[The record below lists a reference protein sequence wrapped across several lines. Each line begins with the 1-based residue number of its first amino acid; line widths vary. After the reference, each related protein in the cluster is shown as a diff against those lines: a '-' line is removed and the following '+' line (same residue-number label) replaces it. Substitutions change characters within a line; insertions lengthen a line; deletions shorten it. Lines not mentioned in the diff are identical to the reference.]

1 MVTHYDIGKTKL
13 NLPLMWEEVLETN
26 QTINK
31 QYKLNSAADIKAEIL
46 NNNKNILIDNQTFFI
61 KHIFTHNIDKV
72 SDWFNWNGT
81 IKNYDQLKQSDAS
94 LKWIEYRQIVSAI
107 PINWKISIRNRDNRL
122 LTITQPEYNKKIIGE
137 IMARK
142 RTELPT
148 AQAKWNN
155 KIDNRFN
162 ARIDWPRQYALMRIV
177 TKDANLRMT
186 QYYILNNA
194 IMTKS
199 KLKMRKIIADATC
212 NFCNTQEQN
221 LELVLF
227 DCEVTKKLFSDI
239 YKNNHTL
246 LQKQPYLI
254 TKNIVNYYNYCLLD
268 HQDSHI
274 YKTLNLLLLWL
285 KQYLITSIRNDEI
298 LIKVSYEQYMANR
311 LKYERTIAKREGKL
325 NNLRK
330 TGKM

>member
-1 MVTHYDIGKTKL
+1 
-13 NLPLMWEEVLETN
+13 MWEEVLETN
-26 QTINK
+26 QMINK
-31 QYKLNSAADIKAEIL
+31 HYKLNSASDIKAEIL
-46 NNNKNILIDNQTFFI
+46 NNNKNILIDNKTFFI

-142 RTELPT
+142 RTELPM

-221 LELVLF
+221 LEHVLF

-246 LQKQPYLI
+246 LQ
-254 TKNIVNYYNYCLLD
+254 NIQIHNVNYFNFCLLD
-268 HQDSHI
+268 HQDSHD

-285 KQYLITSIRNDEI
+285 KQYLITAIRNDEK
-298 LIKVSYEQYMANR
+298 LIKVAYEQYMANR
-311 LKYERTIAKREGKL
+311 FKYERTIAKREGKL
-325 NNLRK
+325 QQFREDWK
-330 TGKM
+330 DVTIK